1 MLFTEPY
8 AGTTPIV
15 QVIAS
20 ARREVSLNVYYLS
33 SRHILNALRAA
44 HARGVAVRMIL
55 DEHPYGMKPWMIQ
68 KEVRAVQATGAT
80 LHWAPPRFEA
90 SPGHYVFDHAKY
102 VCDSHECEIGTANFD
117 WSAFHRNREYLDVT
131 RNPNIVRAANA
142 VFAADW
148 TNQRAPVWTHRILVL
163 SPGTSAGQMLAVI
176 HQPGTVEIESEEM
189 GDDQEMLGAIAAKG
203 AQAWVI
209 LPAGISGQDRR
220 NVAFL
225 ERHGVHVRLMPKR
238 PAYLHAKAEISS
250 RYAFV
255 GSENYSTSSLEEN
268 REMGLILTNPSDISR
283 LRAQFARD
291 WKAAGAA

>member
-117 WSAFHRNREYLDVT
+117 WSAFHRNREYLDIT

-148 TNQRAPVWTHRILVL
+148 TNQRAPAWTHRVLVL

-176 HQPGTVEIESEEM
+176 NQPGTVEIESEEM

-209 LPAGISGQDRR
+209 LPASISGQDKR
-220 NVAFL
+220 NVEFL
-225 ERHGVHVRLMPKR
+225 LQHGVHVRLLSKKPVYM
-238 PAYLHAKAEISS
+238 HAKAEISS
-250 RYAFV
+250 HYAFV

-268 REMGLILTNPSDISR
+268 REMGLILTNPSDISM
-283 LRAQFARD
+283 LQAQFARD

>member
-8 AGTTPIV
+8 VGPAPIV
-15 QVIAS
+15 QVISS

-33 SRHILNALRAA
+33 SKPILNALRAA
-44 HARGVAVRMIL
+44 HSRGVTVRVII

-68 KEVRAVQATGAT
+68 KEVRAVQATGAA

-90 SPGHYVFDHAKY
+90 SQGWYVFDHAKY
-102 VCDSHECEIGTANFD
+102 VCDTHECEIGTANYD

-148 TNQRAPVWTHRILVL
+148 TNQRAPAWTHRVLVL
-163 SPGTSAGQMLAVI
+163 SPGTSVGQMLAVI
-176 HQPGTVEIESEEM
+176 NQPGTVEIESEEM
-189 GDDQEMLGAIAAKG
+189 GNDREMLDAIAAKG

-209 LPAGISGQDRR
+209 LPASISGQDKR
-220 NVAFL
+220 NVAYL
-225 ERHGVHVRLMPKR
+225 VQHGVHVRLMPKR
-238 PAYLHAKAEISS
+238 PIYMHAKAEISS
-250 RYAFV
+250 HYAFV
-255 GSENYSTSSLEEN
+255 GSENYSASSLEAN
-268 REMGLILTNPSDISR
+268 REMGLILNNPMDISM
-283 LRAQFARD
+283 LQAQFARD